1 MTPPGV
7 RGLRVVDT
15 RCRRLGCAQ
24 ALGLR
29 PWLAALL
36 LRLWRLRDRLLIE
49 GSSLRRAVVR
59 RRAISR

>member
-1 MTPPGV
+1 M
-7 RGLRVVDT
+7 LRCPAD
-15 RCRRLGCAQ
+15 Q

-59 RRAISR
+59 VLQPMTVKAE